1 MKNVKIQQI
10 PSNISTKKDIIDFF
24 KKKIDCFQNMIQS
37 TLLVIQKYKTLN
49 IFSAKEFNLCIQ
61 GLETIFNNLNNI
73 TIIIKKSSYDQE
85 DILNKLQ
92 NINNELSQIFR
103 SLVLTTT
110 HNLKSKITLQK
121 VNVFFFN
128 LFLSA

>member
-1 MKNVKIQQI
+1 MLKIQQI

-61 GLETIFNNLNNI
+61 GLETIFNNVNNI

-103 SLVLTTT
+103 SFGTQHIADLIQVCFGI
-110 HNLKSKITLQK
+110 NFEEKNKEQR
-121 VNVFFFN
+121 
-128 LFLSA
+128 